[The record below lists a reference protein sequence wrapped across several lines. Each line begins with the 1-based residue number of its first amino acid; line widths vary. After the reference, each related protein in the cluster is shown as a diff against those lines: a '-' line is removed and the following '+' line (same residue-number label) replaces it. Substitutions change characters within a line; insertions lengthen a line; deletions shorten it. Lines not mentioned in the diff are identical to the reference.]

1 MNGYNFD
8 SVRFQT
14 QEHLDHRAREAASE
28 RLARQCR
35 SHAEADRPAG
45 RASLTSRVRRQLLEL
60 PALRLRLSS

>member
-14 QEHLDHRAREAASE
+14 REHLDHRAREAANE

-35 SHAEADRPAG
+35 SNADAEQSAG
-45 RASLTSRVRRQLLEL
+45 RVSLTSRVRRQLFAI
-60 PALRLRLSS
+60 PASRLRFSS

>member
-14 QEHLDHRAREAASE
+14 QEHLDYRAREAATE

-35 SHAEADRPAG
+35 TNAEPSG
-45 RASLTSRVRRQLLEL
+45 RASLTSRVRRQLFEL
-60 PALRLRLSS
+60 PALRLRLTS